1 MNKKMKFP
9 QTYFFKQRWDSAMKN
24 NLHGNGSF
32 CFQNLQ
38 IDFLS
43 ISFLCQDQ
51 KGTIL
56 TLIFCFFPE
65 FAKTEKGYSMAG
77 RLQHILSEALR
88 YSIAKTQKDPSLLP
102 RLMRFMSFDLEH
114 YRRADMQESAMIY
127 SKFGAIMNV
136 CLPLTYDI
144 YCQAD

>member
-9 QTYFFKQRWDSAMKN
+9 QIYFFKQRWDSAMKN

-32 CFQNLQ
+32 CFKNLQ
-38 IDFLS
+38 IDFPS